1 MLLRNKDQ
9 CIEKHKQLEAGLK
22 STHALIAQN
31 IESGEYDLARINCDK
46 LKVQLQEINQ
56 LTNYMADKEFC

>member
-22 STHALIAQN
+22 TTHALIAQN
-31 IESGEYDLARINCDK
+31 FESGEYDLASINCDK
-46 LKVQLQEINQ
+46 LKTQLQEINQ
-56 LTNYMADKEFC
+56 LANHMADKGF